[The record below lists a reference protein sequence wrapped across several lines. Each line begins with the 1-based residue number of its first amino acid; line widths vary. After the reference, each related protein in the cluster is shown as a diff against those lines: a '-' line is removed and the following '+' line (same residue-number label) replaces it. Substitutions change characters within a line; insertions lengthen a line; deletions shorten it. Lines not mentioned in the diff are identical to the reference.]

1 MEMVRHE
8 IHGCPSLFAHWKQEH
23 KVPQSTPK
31 SPLIHISRQPCEQP
45 GVSVNPTARCS
56 GAKGPQDP
64 GWDGWKQRQQGE
76 QEGQQEQAWFE
87 FFWSEFMQTTSYKV
101 QSTDTDCPWY
111 QTVEKGYQQ
120 LAEKGC
126 IERPVWRDAM
136 MAMHPDRAPPDTLE
150 KCLEASTLIRQHI
163 QPRKCDDEI
172 HRAYT

>member
-101 QSTDTDCPWY
+101 LTQIAHGI
-111 QTVEKGYQQ
+111 K
-120 LAEKGC
+120 L
-126 IERPVWRDAM
+126 WRRDISNLPKRGALNGPCGGM
-136 MAMHPDRAPPDTLE
+136 
-150 KCLEASTLIRQHI
+150 S
-163 QPRKCDDEI
+163 
-172 HRAYT
+172 